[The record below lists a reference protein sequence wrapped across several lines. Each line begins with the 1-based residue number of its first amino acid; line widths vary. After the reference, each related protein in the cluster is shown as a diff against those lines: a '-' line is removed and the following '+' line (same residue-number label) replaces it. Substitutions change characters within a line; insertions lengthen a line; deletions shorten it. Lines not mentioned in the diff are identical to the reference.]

1 MNIAV
6 NVLALGEEYD
16 CPRKEL
22 DFLSFSQVLLDMIFK
37 MINQALLKGYQGRR
51 STMAQLSF
59 SSLQDLFSNLDKGI
73 PLR

>member
-1 MNIAV
+1 M
-6 NVLALGEEYD
+6 NVLALGEEYE
-16 CPRKEL
+16 CHGKEL
-22 DFLSFSQVLLDMIFK
+22 DFLSFYQVLLDMIFK

-59 SSLQDLFSNLDKGI
+59 FSLQDLFSNLDKGI